1 MPCNNRASLR
11 SRTLQV
17 AAPADRFI
25 SDDGTRI
32 NLSDLRTGASL
43 DPTAA
48 HDRSILVKTTKQL
61 PTVLALLELDG
72 VARRV
77 VLCPPDQWHHVPSII
92 ETAGINILASDEQCE
107 WVSTLSTT
115 CMLDHPVR
123 YDNGIETEWILLT
136 SGTTGRPKM
145 VIHTLA
151 SLAGPLEDGVV
162 ATDAVWATFYDVRRY
177 GGLQILLR
185 ALLGGGSMILSD
197 ANESPA
203 DFLIRLGRC
212 GVTHISGTP
221 SHWRRALMSAAA
233 TAMTPGYVRLSGEV
247 ADQAI
252 LDSLHRTYPQAELAH
267 AFATTEAGVGFDVRD
282 GKAGFDVSL
291 IGRPN
296 LKAELKVEGG
306 TLHIRS
312 ARAASGY
319 IGKPLT
325 TVDGFVDTGD
335 LVERR
340 GDRYYFTGRKEGMI
354 NVGGQKVYPEEV
366 EAIITQHPA
375 IQMARVWGRKSPITG
390 SLVAVDILLGDPT
403 LTLADII
410 NEVIELCRSH
420 LAAWKV
426 PVSVR
431 QVATI
436 ELNPAGK
443 VARHA

>member
-1 MPCNNRASLR
+1 
-11 SRTLQV
+11 
-17 AAPADRFI
+17 
-25 SDDGTRI
+25 
-32 NLSDLRTGASL
+32 
-43 DPTAA
+43 
-48 HDRSILVKTTKQL
+48 
-61 PTVLALLELDG
+61 
-72 VARRV
+72 
-77 VLCPPDQWHHVPSII
+77 
-92 ETAGINILASDEQCE
+92 
-107 WVSTLSTT
+107 
-115 CMLDHPVR
+115 
-123 YDNGIETEWILLT
+123 
-136 SGTTGRPKM
+136 
-145 VIHTLA
+145 
-151 SLAGPLEDGVV
+151 
-162 ATDAVWATFYDVRRY
+162 
-177 GGLQILLR
+177 
-185 ALLGGGSMILSD
+185 MILSD

-375 IQMARVWGRKSPITG
+375 I
-390 SLVAVDILLGDPT
+390 
-403 LTLADII
+403 
-410 NEVIELCRSH
+410 
-420 LAAWKV
+420 
-426 PVSVR
+426 
-431 QVATI
+431 
-436 ELNPAGK
+436 
-443 VARHA
+443 